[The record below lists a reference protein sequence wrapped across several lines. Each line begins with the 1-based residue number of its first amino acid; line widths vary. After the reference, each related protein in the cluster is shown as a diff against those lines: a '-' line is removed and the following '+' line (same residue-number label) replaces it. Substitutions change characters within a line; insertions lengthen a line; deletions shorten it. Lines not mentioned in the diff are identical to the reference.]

1 MRFIWEDLADPALPL
16 LVYLVTPEPPFSIQ
30 PGTFGTLLLIQNPHP
45 FRAVCLVTVVEP
57 AVTEIAHSFDIVVP
71 FQHILFHVM
80 NAGHNILVIV
90 RFLSVGELFL
100 MDNLFDFMKE
110 WA

>member
-1 MRFIWEDLADPALPL
+1 M
-16 LVYLVTPEPPFSIQ
+16 LVLVPY
-30 PGTFGTLLLIQNPHP
+30 
-45 FRAVCLVTVVEP
+45 
-57 AVTEIAHSFDIVVP
+57 
-71 FQHILFHVM
+71 VM

-90 RFLSVGELFL
+90 RFLSVGEHFL